1 MQFAV
6 LRLLRIIRKLAY
18 PEIMVGEAISIAP
31 KDASTLAEV
40 GRVLRRGRASLVG
53 NRGVNVPLPE
63 QLRFLLKDIV
73 KELADGRSLILMPED
88 KQLTTQQA
96 GELLGMSRPYVI
108 RLLDAGEMPYNL
120 VGKHRRIALRDV
132 LAYAKRRA
140 AARKAALN
148 KMARDA
154 YEAGLYDAASIPAG
168 GQDE

>member
-1 MQFAV
+1 
-6 LRLLRIIRKLAY
+6 
-18 PEIMVGEAISIAP
+18 MVGEAISIAP
-31 KDASTLAEV
+31 KDASALVDV
-40 GRVLRRGRASLVG
+40 GRVLRRGRARLVG
-53 NRGVNVPLPE
+53 TKGENVPLPE

-73 KELADGRSLILMPED
+73 KNLADGRSLILMPED

-140 AARKAALN
+140 AARKTALN
-148 KMARDA
+148 QMARDA
-154 YEAGLYDAASIPAG
+154 YEAGLYHTATIPEG